1 MKTIYISLLG
11 IILLTACSQPKS
23 KQKEVI
29 SSFSSD
35 IKSRKAEPNTP
46 TITVLDTDFSKGRLT
61 LKHKLTLEDLE
72 KFHGH
77 LCDGLVVGFLGIKEG
92 LEILYPDGIIDRTN
106 TRIVSKSSPC
116 LTDVAVYITGGRYQF
131 NSFYVDNS
139 IEHCFYII
147 QRKDNYKTVKVQM
160 NKGIKPLEINKL
172 GAKAVKGELP
182 ACDLDKLKQ
191 MEADFSEKLLTSNP
205 KEIFTITEIR
215 DFKWIPVLKNDYIKT
230 DILNKNK
237 SNCNQNS

>member
-1 MKTIYISLLG
+1 MKKLIHLFALMLLVSCNHQQNSIISANSPTP
-11 IILLTACSQPKS
+11 IK
-23 KQKEVI
+23 VI
-29 SSFSSD
+29 
-35 IKSRKAEPNTP
+35 
-46 TITVLDTDFSKGRLT
+46 DTDFSKGRL
-61 LKHKLTLEDLE
+61 KLEHQLSLNDLE

-92 LEILYPDGIIDRTN
+92 LAVLYPNGIIDRTN

-139 IEHCFYII
+139 IEDGFYII
-147 QRKDNYKTVKVQM
+147 QRKDNGKAVKVRL
-160 NKGIKPLEINKL
+160 NKGIKPAIINQL

-182 ACDLDKLKQ
+182 ACDLDKLKK
-191 MEADFSEKLLTSNP
+191 MEDDFSKKLLSSNP
-205 KEIFTITEIR
+205 KDNFTVTPIDNFEW
-215 DFKWIPVLKNDYIKT
+215 KPVLKNDYIKT

-237 SNCNQNS
+237 SNCNQ

>member
-1 MKTIYISLLG
+1 MKKLIYLLG
-11 IILLTACSQPKS
+11 VVLFASCNHQSAESIS
-23 KQKEVI
+23 KNKENPSIKVI
-29 SSFSSD
+29 
-35 IKSRKAEPNTP
+35 
-46 TITVLDTDFSKGRLT
+46 DTDFSKGRLR
-61 LKHKLTLEDLE
+61 LKHDLSLEDLE

-92 LEILYPDGIIDRTN
+92 LEVLYPDGVIDRTN

-139 IEHCFYII
+139 IPNAFYII
-147 QRKDNYKTVKVQM
+147 QRKDNGQAVKVQL
-160 NKGIKPLEINKL
+160 NKGVKPSEINKL

-182 ACDLDKLKQ
+182 ACDLDKLKKL
-191 MEADFSEKLLTSNP
+191 EDDFSLKLLSGNP
-205 KEIFTITEIR
+205 KDNFTVTPITNFEW
-215 DFKWIPVLKNDYIKT
+215 KPVLKNDYIKT

-237 SNCNQNS
+237 SNCNQ